1 MVDGEKNRSGT
12 ALRSWSVLTLFISCL
27 SLVDGLLLIGGAFVV
42 GALDPALL
50 FCTRIREEVLRQDDV
65 QDFGV
70 VALIYCVSLLILFT
84 IPSR

>member
-1 MVDGEKNRSGT
+1 M
-12 ALRSWSVLTLFISCL
+12 
-27 SLVDGLLLIGGAFVV
+27 V
-42 GALDPALL
+42 GALDSALL
-50 FCTRIREEVLRQDDV
+50 FCTRIREEALRQDDV